1 MIGVWITFGIVVLL
15 LLYGISIYNQ
25 LVSLLNRVQ
34 NAFSQIDVQLK
45 RRYDLI
51 PNLVEVA
58 KKYMSHEEQTLL
70 KVINARNAASS
81 ALQVLNTNGLDS
93 AKVAEFSKAEG
104 ELTNALKG
112 FNIMVEA
119 YPDLK
124 ASQNLMQLNEEIAST
139 ENKIAFS
146 RQAYND
152 SVMNYNTYKQSF
164 PNVVIASMFARFQ
177 SDCGLLE
184 FEEDRATL
192 TTSPKVSFE

>member
-25 LVSLLNRVQ
+25 LVSLLNRAQ

-70 KVINARNAASS
+70 KVINARNSASS

-124 ASQNLMQLNEEIAST
+124 ASQNLM
-139 ENKIAFS
+139 
-146 RQAYND
+146 
-152 SVMNYNTYKQSF
+152 
-164 PNVVIASMFARFQ
+164 
-177 SDCGLLE
+177 
-184 FEEDRATL
+184 
-192 TTSPKVSFE
+192 